1 MDGPNIYKMA
11 RKKAFKMV
19 QKTFKSVDFEKSDVS
34 WVIPHQA
41 SEKAVTA
48 YHKYGGFDKN
58 RVINILDKTGNCVAA
73 SMPMAFVTAVDD
85 GRINRGDLLYFIGTG
100 AGLSMACALVS
111 Y

>member
-1 MDGPNIYKMA
+1 
-11 RKKAFKMV
+11 MV
-19 QKTFKSVDFEKSDVS
+19 QKTFKSVDFEKTDVS
-34 WVIPHQA
+34 WVIPHQV

-48 YHKYGGFDKN
+48 YHEYGGFDKN

-100 AGLSMACALVS
+100 AGLSMACGLVS